1 MPALGRTSS
10 TCSTLSNSSSCS
22 NKSVSFDEEQH
33 VFYTHSSN
41 EYDRTATEEASDLR
55 ASLGRIYLSGSE
67 QADIENSQQDTMVE
81 RNTFANGRRNSAG
94 YAVVL
99 NLRTCRSFSP

>member
-10 TCSTLSNSSSCS
+10 TCSTSSFSSTCS
-22 NKSVSFDEEQH
+22 IKSVSFDETDTIY
-33 VFYTHSSN
+33 YTHSSN
-41 EYDRTATEEASDLR
+41 EYDRTATEEANLR
-55 ASLGRIYLSGSE
+55 ASLGRMYLSEPE
-67 QADIENSQQDTMVE
+67 QQQINSQQDSMVE

-99 NLRTCRSFSP
+99 NLRSARCSPH